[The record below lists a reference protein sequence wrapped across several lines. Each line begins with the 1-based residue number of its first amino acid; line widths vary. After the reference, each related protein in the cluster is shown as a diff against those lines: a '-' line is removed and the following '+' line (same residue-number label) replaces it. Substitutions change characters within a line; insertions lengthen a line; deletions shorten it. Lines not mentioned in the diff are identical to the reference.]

1 MLYKLVPVSSLPPTP
16 AFLPKAIYYKVVCR
30 KAQLKQSST
39 ANGGGSGMWPCS
51 QTSSEVLF
59 VIRKFIAICCCK
71 PLSLFAF
78 KCSIHPIFMLFPLSL
93 KDLGF

>member
-30 KAQLKQSST
+30 KAQLKQSSA

-51 QTSSEVLF
+51 QTSSELLF

-78 KCSIHPIFMLFPLSL
+78 KCSIHPIFMLFLLSL